1 MGDIL
6 KPCPFCGS
14 DEIFVYL
21 KSTNYDKWCAVC
33 EICLARGGIGETKEE
48 AATLWNTRMR
58 GGKRK

>member
-1 MGDIL
+1 MSTGL

-14 DEIFVYL
+14 EEIFVYL
-21 KSTNYDKWCAVC
+21 KSTNYDKWCAIC
-33 EICLARGGIGETKEE
+33 SICLARGGIGETKEE